1 MGLMGMWDLEK
12 VLTLEML
19 MVSAF
24 SVCGGG
30 HHFRI
35 QNVPV
40 SKMTWTWVRV
50 LSRDLLTR
58 PAIYLSLDLADNR
71 QDVGDGREERKPL
84 QVSVH
89 VVFDEFYTKIDT

>member
-1 MGLMGMWDLEK
+1 M
-12 VLTLEML
+12 
-19 MVSAF
+19 S
-24 SVCGGG
+24 
-30 HHFRI
+30 
-35 QNVPV
+35 VPV
-40 SKMTWTWVRV
+40 SKMTWTWVWV

-89 VVFDEFYTKIDT
+89 VVFDKFYTNKIHKIYNIVKF